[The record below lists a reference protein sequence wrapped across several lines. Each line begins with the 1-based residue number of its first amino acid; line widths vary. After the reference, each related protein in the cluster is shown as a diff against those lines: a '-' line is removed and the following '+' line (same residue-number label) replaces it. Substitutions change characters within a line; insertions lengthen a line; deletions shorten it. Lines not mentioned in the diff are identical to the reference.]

1 MKKRPNRR
9 PTIWDRRVFK
19 QDLLQIL
26 HPIGLIC
33 GQVLGIPMKRLLKKV
48 LRIPHQ
54 IYDFGREPDM
64 RDFGEN
70 GQVEE
75 HN

>member
-1 MKKRPNRR
+1 MEKRPNRR

-26 HPIGLIC
+26 HRIGLIC
-33 GQVLGIPMKRLLKKV
+33 GQVLGISMKRLLKICSEDT
-48 LRIPHQ
+48 LRSPHQ
-54 IYDFGREPDM
+54 IYDFGMKPDL

-70 GQVEE
+70 GST
-75 HN
+75 